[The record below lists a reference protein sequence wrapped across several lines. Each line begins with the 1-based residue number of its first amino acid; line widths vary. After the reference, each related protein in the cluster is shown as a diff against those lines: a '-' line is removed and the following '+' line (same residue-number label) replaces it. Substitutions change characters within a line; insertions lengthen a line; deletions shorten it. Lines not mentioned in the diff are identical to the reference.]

1 MMIYGKTCRKIFI
14 ISFCISLL
22 MGTGL
27 AEEVLKYNKGAYPV
41 FEFMDVPLID
51 SMKGS
56 YQIND
61 IVISGNISNYYDSN
75 IKLKYILFDRKYI
88 PGPPTAKFGPEEHY
102 NESAGQIEVIE
113 TETPQ
118 NIEGADIYSKKELSS
133 LSGIHSY
140 LNKPSM
146 LTEFSVE
153 YEIFNTDV
161 KYFTPFI
168 FELGDWPKYIGGK
181 NVDDSLDGT
190 IYEDN
195 LIIYGSERV
204 LIFVKDS
211 KSFYYK
217 VNKING
223 HYYLSVQTKIED
235 QHKDRLKI
243 IFRPLRIRTEIKN
256 IDTSPL
262 TNIYSSLRIK
272 PELNF
277 EISDKDIDQLNFTYE
292 SDSNTITKNKKL
304 ESDGKIKFDEP
315 VLTEGNKIW
324 YPFDSYKTEITVEP
338 PLLINEE
345 KNLDMFLGSD
355 FEGNLQI
362 NNNKID
368 ISIQRSV
375 VDKIKYFSILI
386 GLIILFI
393 YAIISKQP
401 VFWFVGIFIGQFF
414 GWYVTNNRGYF
425 NSVGSFV
432 SIIAFII
439 SLWIFI
445 NRNALIK

>member
-1 MMIYGKTCRKIFI
+1 MF
-14 ISFCISLL
+14 SFCTLVL

-27 AEEVLKYNKGAYPV
+27 AEEGLKYNKGAYPV
-41 FEFMDVPLID
+41 FEFMDAPLIY

-61 IVISGNISNYYDSN
+61 TVISGNISNHYDSN
-75 IKLKYILFDRKYI
+75 IKLKYILFGRKYI
-88 PGPPTAKFGPEEHY
+88 QNPPTVTIGPAEQYNKFT
-102 NESAGQIEVIE
+102 GQWEVIE
-113 TETPQ
+113 KTETLK
-118 NIEGADIYSKKELSS
+118 NSEGTELHRKTELSS
-133 LSGIHSY
+133 LSSINSY
-140 LNKPSM
+140 LNNPST
-146 LTEFSVE
+146 LTEFPVE
-153 YEIFNTDV
+153 YEIFNNDM

-181 NVDDSLDGT
+181 NIDDSLDGT
-190 IYEDN
+190 IYEDD
-195 LIIYGSERV
+195 LIIYGAEKV
-204 LIFVKDS
+204 LICVKDS
-211 KSFYYK
+211 ESFYYK
-217 VNKING
+217 VNKNNG
-223 HYYLSVQTKIED
+223 HYYLSIQTKIENK
-235 QHKDRLKI
+235 QKGKLKI

-262 TNIYSSLRIK
+262 TNIYSSLKIK

-292 SDSNTITKNKKL
+292 SNSNTITKNKKL

-345 KNLDMFLGSD
+345 KNLDMILGSE
-355 FEGNLQI
+355 FEGKLQI
-362 NNNKID
+362 DNNKID

-375 VDKIKYFSILI
+375 RSKIQYLLPLI
-386 GLIILFI
+386 GLIILFSC
-393 YAIISKQP
+393 AIVSKQP
-401 VFWFVGIFIGQFF
+401 VFAFVGLFIGQFSL
-414 GWYVTNNRGYF
+414 WYVIRHPGYF
-425 NSVGSFV
+425 NSFGSV
-432 SIIAFII
+432 ISIILLII
-439 SLWIFI
+439 SVWIFF

>member
-1 MMIYGKTCRKIFI
+1 M
-14 ISFCISLL
+14 ISLFTLVL

-27 AEEVLKYNKGAYPV
+27 AEEGLKYNKGAYPV
-41 FEFMDVPLID
+41 FEFLDAPLIY

-61 IVISGNISNYYDSN
+61 TVISGNISNHYDSN
-75 IKLKYILFDRKYI
+75 IKLKYILFGRKYI
-88 PGPPTAKFGPEEHY
+88 QNPPTVTIGPAEQYNKFT
-102 NESAGQIEVIE
+102 GQWEVIE
-113 TETPQ
+113 KTETLK
-118 NIEGADIYSKKELSS
+118 NSEGTELHRKTELSS
-133 LSGIHSY
+133 LSSINSY
-140 LNKPSM
+140 LNNPST
-146 LTEFSVE
+146 LTEFPVE
-153 YEIFNTDV
+153 YEIFNNDM

-181 NVDDSLDGT
+181 NIDDSLDGT
-190 IYEDN
+190 IYEDD
-195 LIIYGSERV
+195 LIIYGAEKV

-217 VNKING
+217 VNKNNS
-223 HYYLSVQTKIED
+223 HYYLSIQTKIED
-235 QHKDRLKI
+235 KQEGRLKI
-243 IFRPLRIRTEIKN
+243 VFRPLRIRTEIKN

-345 KNLDMFLGSD
+345 KNLDMILGSE
-355 FEGNLQI
+355 FEGKLQI
-362 NNNKID
+362 DNNKID

-375 VDKIKYFSILI
+375 RSKIQYLLPLI
-386 GLIILFI
+386 FLIILFSC
-393 YAIISKQP
+393 AIIFKQP
-401 VFWFVGIFIGQFF
+401 VFTFVGLFIGQFSL
-414 GWYVTNNRGYF
+414 WYVIRHPGYF
-425 NSVGSFV
+425 NSFGSLI
-432 SIIAFII
+432 SIILLII

-445 NRNALIK
+445 NRNVLIK

>member
-1 MMIYGKTCRKIFI
+1 M
-14 ISFCISLL
+14 ISFCTLVL

-27 AEEVLKYNKGAYPV
+27 AEEGLKYNKSAYPV
-41 FEFMDVPLID
+41 FEFMDAPLIY

-61 IVISGNISNYYDSN
+61 TVISGNISNHYDSN
-75 IKLKYILFDRKYI
+75 IKLKYILFSRKYVHN
-88 PGPPTAKFGPEEHY
+88 PPTAKFGPEEHY
-102 NESAGQIEVIE
+102 NKSTGQIEVIE
-113 TETPQ
+113 TEIPK
-118 NIEGADIYSKKELSS
+118 NIEGTDIRSKKEVSS
-133 LSGIHSY
+133 LSSINSY
-140 LNKPSM
+140 LNKPST
-146 LTEFSVE
+146 LTEFPVE
-153 YEIFNTDV
+153 YEIFNNDV

-181 NVDDSLDGT
+181 NIDDSLDDT
-190 IYEDN
+190 IYKDD
-195 LIIYGSERV
+195 LIIYGAEKV

-217 VNKING
+217 VNKNNS
-223 HYYLSVQTKIED
+223 HYYLSIQTKIED
-235 QHKDRLKI
+235 KQEGRLKI

-375 VDKIKYFSILI
+375 MDKIIYFLPLI
-386 GLIILFI
+386 GFIILFS

-401 VFWFVGIFIGQFF
+401 VFWFVGIFIGPFVV
-414 GWYVTNNRGYF
+414 WYFSKNMRYI
-425 NSVGSFV
+425 NSFGSFV
-432 SIIAFII
+432 SIIVLII
-439 SLWIFI
+439 SLWIFF
-445 NRNALIK
+445 NRDVLIK